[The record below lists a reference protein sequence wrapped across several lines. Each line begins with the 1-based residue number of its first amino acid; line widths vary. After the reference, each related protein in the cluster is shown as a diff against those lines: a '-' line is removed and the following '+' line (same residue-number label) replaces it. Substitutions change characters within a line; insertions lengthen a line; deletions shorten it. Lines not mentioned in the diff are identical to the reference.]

1 MERRMSFPVRFGLAM
16 AISTAAVVGLV
27 GVAVAQA
34 GPPKNEAY
42 QGCKVGTLVILRQEV
57 STQSEVNLGED
68 YVVLR
73 CDGWNWVPVER

>member
-1 MERRMSFPVRFGLAM
+1 M
-16 AISTAAVVGLV
+16 AISTVTFVGLA
-27 GVAVAQA
+27 GVSIAQTN
-34 GPPKNEAY
+34 PPRNKAY
-42 QGCKVGTLVILRQEV
+42 QGCKVGTLVTMRQEV